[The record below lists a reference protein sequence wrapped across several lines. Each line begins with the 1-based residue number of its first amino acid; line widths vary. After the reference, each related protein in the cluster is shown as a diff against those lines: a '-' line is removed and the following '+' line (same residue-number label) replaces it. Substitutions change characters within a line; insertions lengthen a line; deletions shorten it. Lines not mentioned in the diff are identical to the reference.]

1 MATRPVRETWAHTSS
16 TKGVYTQTEVSC
28 LTNRQLVVAT
38 SMMKDETN
46 LHIEDFKSFD
56 GENQAVHDL
65 VGFLSKGTWGWYE

>member
-1 MATRPVRETWAHTSS
+1 M
-16 TKGVYTQTEVSC
+16 EVSC
-28 LTNRQLVVAT
+28 LTNHQLVVAT

-65 VGFLSKGTWGWYE
+65 VGFLGKGTWGWYE